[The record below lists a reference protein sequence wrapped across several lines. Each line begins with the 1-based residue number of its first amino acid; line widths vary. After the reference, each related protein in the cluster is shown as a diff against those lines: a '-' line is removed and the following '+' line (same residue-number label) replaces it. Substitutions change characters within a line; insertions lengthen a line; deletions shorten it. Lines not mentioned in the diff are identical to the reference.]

1 MLKGMAF
8 GASLVGL
15 GRPIL
20 YGLAAAGRGGV
31 REVIDGITREL
42 KSIMSMVGASEPGL
56 VRRDVLTGD

>member
-1 MLKGMAF
+1 MLKGLAF

-20 YGLAAAGRGGV
+20 YGLAAAGREGV

-42 KSIMSMVGASEPGL
+42 KRIMSMVGASEPGL
-56 VRRDVLTGD
+56 VRRDVLIGD